1 VELAQTVALNWRSV
15 DEVTLSYCKS
25 VARIVKEWHE
35 SELTQANGG
44 LQSNAKHTASRT
56 AMGKTVKS
64 GTTLK
69 EDSASRPPSS
79 KDISTD
85 LTKAQVGSRQGKN
98 SSKQKTQTASLTKSK
113 SCLLS
118 NTKTSEMEVSIP
130 RLHINAPNSP
140 PSPKKIV
147 SMTMTDI
154 HNNTVNPVASNP
166 TTIFRHDDTSATL
179 PRAESARD
187 QEGNYS
193 WNDLARV
200 CSMETDPTSHHQSLH
215 HHHHHHHDDNVM
227 RFDTMLLHPNPDDRS
242 DNNPPLQLNATSDNN
257 WWVDDVVPFEE
268 YSTNIGNK

>member
-15 DEVTLSYCKS
+15 DEVTLSYCKL
-25 VARIVKEWHE
+25 VAQIVKEWHE

-44 LQSNAKHTASRT
+44 LQSNAKHTALRT

-64 GTTLK
+64 DTTLK
-69 EDSASRPPSS
+69 EDSASPPSS

-200 CSMETDPTSHHQSLH
+200 TMETDPTSHHQSLH